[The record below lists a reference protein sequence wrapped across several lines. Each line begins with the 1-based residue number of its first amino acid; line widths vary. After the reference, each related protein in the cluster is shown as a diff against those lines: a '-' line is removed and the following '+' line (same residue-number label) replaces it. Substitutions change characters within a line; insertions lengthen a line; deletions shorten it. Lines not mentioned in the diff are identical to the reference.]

1 MASTTGM
8 FGVTI
13 GGAMEAVYY
22 RDKYLIFKSEQSL

>member
-1 MASTTGM
+1 M

-22 RDKYLIFKSEQSL
+22 REKYLIFKSEQSLLLST